1 MGDTVV
7 AVQKVVHTVQVAGAA
22 AVAVVT
28 EQTVQVVTVGVQGPA
43 GGGGSG
49 SYTHTQAIAATVWTV
64 PHNLNKYPSTTTT
77 DNLGNVIYG
86 DVAYVDANIVQITHG
101 SALTGYA
108 YCS

>member
-1 MGDTVV
+1 MSTVV
-7 AVQKVVHTVQVAGAA
+7 ALQTTTHTVQIAGAA
-22 AVAVVT
+22 EVAVVKQ
-28 EQTVQVVTVGVQGPA
+28 QTVQVVTVGTQGPA

-49 SYTHTQAIAATVWTV
+49 SYTHPQAIAGTVWTV

-101 SALTGYA
+101 SALTGFA
-108 YCS
+108 HCN